1 MTRLTAGKK
10 TRKKPSEFQK
20 LWKKAENLKQQNARF
35 RQRLDGIIRR
45 MQTDIRAAEEAAA
58 RQHIPL
64 LKRLITLGQRKS
76 LTQWQR
82 RELDDWIHEILEPL
96 QHSSHL
102 DAALREDI
110 ARYEAFRL
118 GIELDEDDPTPVTA
132 QLQAHIERE
141 DAQIREEQQAQKEDW
156 RAAIHDEVE
165 RLLDE
170 ALGPEPPRP
179 ERVSNTPDDLFQ
191 DELQQAQQRAYET
204 YRKAR
209 ETARAELLEEML
221 EYSAFLDDDK
231 DDDFFDS
238 DFGFGSTDAHDSSSS
253 AADNDTPAISNRV
266 FKQLF
271 RSTAAAL
278 HPDREH
284 DPELREVKHKLMTAL
299 LKARKQ
305 GDVMT
310 IIQMHQEHV
319 SHDSALSKADE
330 QQLIAAL
337 KAQVSALKQERE
349 SYSFESPL
357 HRMAYE
363 VFYSPSAKKTE
374 QALEQHIRRMETAAS
389 QAQSLA
395 QQIKT
400 LKTLKPHL
408 EQRYDESRFNN
419 PLDALDALFGF
430 DP

>member
-1 MTRLTAGKK
+1 MSRLTAGKK
-10 TRKKPSEFQK
+10 TRKTRSEFQK
-20 LWKKAENLKQQNARF
+20 LWQKAENLKQQNARF
-35 RQRLDGIIRR
+35 RERIDEIIQRI
-45 MQTDIRAAEEAAA
+45 QTDIRAAEEAAA
-58 RQHIPL
+58 KQHIPL

-82 RELDDWIHEILEPL
+82 QVLDEWIQEILEPL

-102 DAALREDI
+102 DSALREDI

-118 GIELDEDDPTPVTA
+118 GIKLDEDAPTPVTA

-141 DAQIREEQQAQKEDW
+141 DARIKEEQQAEKQDW
-156 RAAIHDEVE
+156 RAAIREEVE
-165 RLLDE
+165 HILDE
-170 ALGPEPPRP
+170 TFGPEPPRP
-179 ERVSNTPDDLFQ
+179 EGVSNDPDDLFQ
-191 DELQQAQQRAYET
+191 DELQQEQQRAYEN

-238 DFGFGSTDAHDSSSS
+238 DFGFGSSGAHDPFPK

-284 DPELREVKHKLMTAL
+284 DPDMREGKHKLMTEL

-310 IIQMHQEHV
+310 IIKMHQEYV
-319 SHDSALSKADE
+319 SHNSALSKADE
-330 QQLIAAL
+330 AQLIKAL

-363 VFYSPSAKKTE
+363 VFYFPSAKKTE
-374 QALEQHIRRMETAAS
+374 RAFEQHIRHMETAAL
-389 QAQSLA
+389 QAQSLS
-395 QQIKT
+395 QHIKT
-400 LKTLKPHL
+400 LKTLRPHL
-408 EQRYDESRFNN
+408 EQRYNESRFNN
-419 PLDALDALFGF
+419 PLDALDALFGL